1 MVVKKGVPSE
11 RSERGTPFKISQ
23 LEETKNGIDLLERI
37 CGVWVARGPEMS
49 RIEPPRPNLAKNGT
63 SSQIC
68 DHRLVAA
75 RKVNPAP
82 VGCVA
87 VSFFQKSQLEDFIR
101 TETTRAGQ
109 VWGRV

>member
-23 LEETKNGIDLLERI
+23 LEEMKNGIDFSDRI
-37 CGVWVARGPEMS
+37 WSVRIARAPEKS
-49 RIEPPRPNLAKNGT
+49 RIEPSRPNLAKNGA

-68 DHRLVAA
+68 EHRLVAA